1 MLVVR
6 AAHAGDLETLL
17 ELARQSGPGFTS
29 LPIDAGQLRARL
41 EAAEHAFA
49 APSPKPEAKYL
60 LMLEDTASGEICG
73 TAGIKARVGVD
84 KPFFNYRILNLTH
97 ASQQAARRIDLRAL
111 VLVNDYTGCS
121 EVGSLFLKADRRKGG
136 AGRLLAQS
144 RYLLMASDPNRFAR
158 DVVAELRGV
167 VDKQGRAPFWEHLG
181 RYFFEMSFE
190 EADHLSAI
198 GDNQFILDLMP
209 RFPIYV
215 DLLDEEAVAVM
226 GQCHA
231 DGQGALKLLEWE
243 GFTHDR
249 VIDVFDGGPLVSCPL
264 RDIRTV
270 RESRRLSLAA
280 PGQPDE
286 AAAEADPAFVDALVS
301 TDRLDDFRVVRAR
314 VRIENDR
321 LVLTEQALAALRVPT
336 GGQVRAWL
344 RVPG

>member
-6 AAHAGDLETLL
+6 AARLSDLETLL
-17 ELARQSGPGFTS
+17 DLARQSGPGFTS
-29 LPIDAGQLRARL
+29 LPVDAGQLRNRL
-41 EAAEHAFA
+41 AAAEQAFSQTDA
-49 APSPKPEAKYL
+49 KPEAKYL
-60 LMLEDTASGEICG
+60 LMLEDSVAGEICG

-84 KPFFNYRILNLTH
+84 KPFFNYRILSLTH

-111 VLVNDYTGCS
+111 VLVNDYTGCT

-144 RYLLMASDPNRFAR
+144 RYLLMAAAPHLFAR
-158 DVVAELRGV
+158 EVVAELRGV

-181 RYFFEMSFE
+181 RYFFDMTFE

-231 DGQGALKLLEWE
+231 DGQGALRLLEWE

-264 RDIRTV
+264 QEIRTV
-270 RESRRLSLAA
+270 RESHSVTVAA
-280 PGQPDE
+280 LGAD
-286 AAAEADPAFVDALVS
+286 DPAIGLQDALVS
-301 TDRLDDFRVVRAR
+301 TDALHDFRVVKTEAR
-314 VRIENDR
+314 REGSVVYISDE
-321 LVLTEQALAALRVPT
+321 ALAALGLKV
-336 GGQVRAWL
+336 GDKARAWL
-344 RVPG
+344 RSA